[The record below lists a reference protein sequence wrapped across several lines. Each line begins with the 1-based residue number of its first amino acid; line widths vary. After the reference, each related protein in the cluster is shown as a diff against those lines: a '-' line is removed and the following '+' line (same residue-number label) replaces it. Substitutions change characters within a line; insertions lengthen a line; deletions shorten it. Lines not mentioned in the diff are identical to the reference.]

1 MLLIMCHAGVD
12 RYAIESRHVA
22 EVVPQVTLQRPK
34 GLPSRLAGLMVYHGA
49 TMFIIDLTQLTRGV
63 PCPNRLN
70 SRIIV
75 LRTELDTV
83 DRRFGL
89 LAERVALCE
98 VRGAKEGG
106 AFHLGDPTALGNLCL
121 NAQDVFQ
128 LLDPNLL
135 VGEAPSETVF
145 GAAEE
150 SR

>member
-22 EVVPQVTLQRPK
+22 EVVPQVTLQRPQ

-49 TMFIIDLTQLTRGV
+49 TTFIIDLTQLTRGV
-63 PCPNRLN
+63 PCPNRLS

-75 LRTELDTV
+75 LRTELDTA

-98 VRGAKEGG
+98 VRETVEGG
-106 AFHLGDPTALGNLCL
+106 VFRLGDPTALGNLCL
-121 NAQDVFQ
+121 NAQDVYQ
-128 LLDPNLL
+128 LLDPRLL
-135 VGEAPSETVF
+135 IGEDPSEAVF
-145 GAAEE
+145 RVAEE
-150 SR
+150 TQ